1 MKKMYFFLLAVLG
14 MGIAMLSACSDDVVT
29 NDVAGNDD
37 VVQTKSPDV
46 AYPVKT
52 IAITQGVNTE
62 NVTLMYNAQGKVDS
76 IVWVK
81 AGTTKTGKVSLRTS
95 SKIVVDINDPDMGEG
110 TRCIYY
116 YTGISPKKMT
126 KAAYVYA
133 RDGYQLDTMAFTYA
147 GGKLSAIKQDD
158 GTGALANVYT
168 FAYIGNDLKTITDAA
183 LGQPGTCTVSTVADM
198 ASFDLNLY
206 HILGVGSNMGE
217 LLSCAIWLDLFSY
230 TDHLVTKVAYDANN
244 YADYTYTMVGDK
256 ATACSIV
263 AHFQDMDEDGN
274 PIQGTN
280 TINVALGY

>member
-1 MKKMYFFLLAVLG
+1 MKKMYFFLLAMLG
-14 MGIAMLSACSDDVVT
+14 VGIAMLSACSDDVVT
-29 NDVAGNDD
+29 NDVAGDGD
-37 VVQTKSPDV
+37 AVQTKAPSG

-81 AGTTKTGKVSLRTS
+81 AGATKTGKVSLRTS
-95 SKIVVDINDPDMGEG
+95 SKIVVDINDPGMGEP

-116 YTGISPKKMT
+116 LTGIPKRMT

-133 RDGYQLDTMAFTYA
+133 SDGYQLDTMAFTYA
-147 GGKLSAIKQDD
+147 GGKLSVIKQDD
-158 GTGALANVYT
+158 GSGALANVYT
-168 FAYIGNDLKTITDAA
+168 FAYTDNNFASITDVAA
-183 LGQPGTCTVSTVADM
+183 GQTGTCTVGTVADM

-206 HILGVGSNMGE
+206 HILGVGSNLGE
-217 LLSCAIWLDLFSY
+217 LLSCAIWLDLLSY

-244 YADYTYTMVGDK
+244 YADYTYTMAGDK

-263 AHFQDMDEDGN
+263 AHFQETDEDGN
-274 PIQGTN
+274 VIEGTN

>member
-1 MKKMYFFLLAVLG
+1 MKNMYFFLLVMLG

-37 VVQTKSPDV
+37 VVQTKAPV
-46 AYPVKT
+46 GAYLVKT
-52 IAITQGVNTE
+52 IAVTQGVNTE

-95 SKIVVDINDPDMGEG
+95 SKIVVDINDPGMGEP

-116 YTGISPKKMT
+116 LNSLTQKVT

-133 RDGYQLDTMAFTYA
+133 SDGYQLDTMAFTYA
-147 GGKLSAIKQDD
+147 SGKLSVIKQDD

-168 FAYIGNDLKTITDAA
+168 FAYTGDNFASITDVPA
-183 LGQPGTCTVSTVADM
+183 GQTGTCTVGTVADKS
-198 ASFDLNLY
+198 SFDLNLY
-206 HILGVGSNMGE
+206 HILGVGSNLGE

-230 TDHLVTKVAYDANN
+230 TEHLVTKVAYDANN

-256 ATACSIV
+256 ATACSVV
-263 AHFQDMDEDGN
+263 AHFQDEDENGN